1 MLKQNENLYKLGQTI
16 INCLNDEQEL
26 LPLSQI
32 VTFVKG
38 TEVGSQNYIERNGEG
53 LIRYLR
59 VGDLSQLGNTFVEDV
74 NEYAHAEPEDILIA
88 FDGAPGRNS
97 YGLEGIYSSGIYKVN
112 CVSEYKGFVYFEL
125 NSELNI
131 KIINDYSQ
139 GTTILHASKAIPH
152 LKYSCVLKQ
161 DIDKLNVIFNQML
174 INKKKISE
182 LQNVKS
188 NLLYK
193 YF

>member
-1 MLKQNENLYKLGQTI
+1 MQNAKLYKLGQTI
-16 INCLNDEQEL
+16 INCLNDKQEL
-26 LPLSQI
+26 LSLSHM
-32 VTFVKG
+32 TSFVKG
-38 TEVGSQNYIERNGEG
+38 TEVGSQNYIENNGNG

-59 VGDLSQLGNTFVEDV
+59 VGDLSQLGNTFVEDI
-74 NEYAHAEPEDILIA
+74 NEYAHAEHKDILIA

-97 YGLEGIYSSGIYKVN
+97 YGLEGVYSSGIYKVN

-125 NSELNI
+125 NSELNT

-152 LKYSCVLKQ
+152 LKCSCMTTK
-161 DIDKLNVIFNQML
+161 DINKLNTIFNQML

-188 NLLYK
+188 NLLSK

>member
-1 MLKQNENLYKLGQTI
+1 MQNEKLYKLGQTI
-16 INCLNDEQEL
+16 INCLNDKQEL
-26 LPLSQI
+26 LPLSQMAS
-32 VTFVKG
+32 FVKG
-38 TEVGSQNYIERNGEG
+38 TEVGSQNYIENNGDG

-59 VGDLSQLGNTFVEDV
+59 VGDLLQLGNTFVEDI
-74 NEYAHAEPEDILIA
+74 NEYAHAEHEDILIA

-97 YGLEGIYSSGIYKVN
+97 YGLEGAYSSGIYKVN
-112 CVSEYKGFVYFEL
+112 CVSGYKGFIYFEL

-152 LKYSCVLKQ
+152 LKYSCVATK
-161 DIDKLNVIFNQML
+161 DIDKLNTIFSQML

-182 LQNVKS
+182 LQNVKF
-188 NLLYK
+188 NLLSK